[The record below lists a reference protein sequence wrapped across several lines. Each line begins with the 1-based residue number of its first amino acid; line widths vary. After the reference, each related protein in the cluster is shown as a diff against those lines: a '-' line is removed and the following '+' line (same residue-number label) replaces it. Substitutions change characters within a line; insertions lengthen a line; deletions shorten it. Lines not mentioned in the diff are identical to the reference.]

1 MAAIEAA
8 RPGEKPPTGPGG
20 LFKTTREFKV
30 KILDWLVDC
39 VDATNEW
46 IGNIFSLGVLLMFV
60 LVIVEVFLRYL
71 FNSPTVWTN
80 ELTQMIFGA
89 YIILSGGYILKKGGH
104 VNVDILFSHLS
115 PRGQAIINLITFP
128 VFLAFGG
135 MMLIYG
141 FSLAWESLTILER
154 SESAWNPPIYPVK
167 FMIPLGALLLILQG
181 FVDLKRNISTV
192 LTGKHVEGVEIAEK
206 ETL

>member
-1 MAAIEAA
+1 M
-8 RPGEKPPTGPGG
+8 
-20 LFKTTREFKV
+20 
-30 KILDWLVDC
+30 KILDLAVGAIN
-39 VDATNEW
+39 ATNEW
-46 IGNIFSLGVLLMFV
+46 VGKILSFAVLLMFV
-60 LVIVEVFLRYL
+60 LVIMEVFLRYL

-80 ELTQMIFGA
+80 ELTQLIFGA
-89 YIILSGGYILKKGGH
+89 YIILSGGYILKMGGH

-115 PRGQAIINLITFP
+115 PRGQAILNVITFP

-141 FSLAWESLTILER
+141 WSLAYESLTILEH

-167 FMIPLGALLLILQG
+167 LMIPLGAALLILQG
-181 FVDLKRNISTV
+181 FVDLKRNIST
-192 LTGKHVEGVEIAEK
+192 LITGAPAENAEIAEK

>member
-1 MAAIEAA
+1 M
-8 RPGEKPPTGPGG
+8 
-20 LFKTTREFKV
+20 KV
-30 KILDWLVDC
+30 LDWAVEG

-46 IGNIFSLGVLLMFV
+46 VGRILSYAVLLMFV
-60 LVIVEVFLRYL
+60 LVIMEVFLRYL

-80 ELTQMIFGA
+80 ELTQLIFGA
-89 YIILSGGYILKKGGH
+89 YIILSGGHILKMGGH

-115 PRGQAIINLITFP
+115 PRGQAILNIITFP

-141 FSLAWESLTILER
+141 WSLAYESMTIFEH

-167 FMIPLGALLLILQG
+167 MMIPLGAALLLLQG
-181 FVDLKRNISTV
+181 FVDLRKNITIV
-192 LTGKHVEGVEIAEK
+192 RTGAPIESAEIVEK

>member
-1 MAAIEAA
+1 
-8 RPGEKPPTGPGG
+8 
-20 LFKTTREFKV
+20 V
-30 KILDWLVDC
+30 KILDAVVEC
-39 VDATNEW
+39 INATNEW
-46 IGNIFSLGVLLMFV
+46 IGRIFSLGVLLMFV
-60 LVIVEVFLRYL
+60 LVIIEVFLRYL

-104 VNVDILFSHLS
+104 VNVDIVFSLLS
-115 PRGQAIINLITFP
+115 PRGQAILNLLTFP
-128 VFLAFGG
+128 VFLAFGA

-141 FSLAWESLTILER
+141 SSLAWESMTILER

-167 FMIPLGALLLILQG
+167 LMIPLGALLLILQAL
-181 FVDLKRNISTV
+181 VELKQNISTV
-192 LTGKHVEGVEIAEK
+192 RTGRPVESAEIAEK

>member
-1 MAAIEAA
+1 M
-8 RPGEKPPTGPGG
+8 
-20 LFKTTREFKV
+20 
-30 KILDWLVDC
+30 KILDWAVDII
-39 VDATNEW
+39 DATNDW
-46 IGNIFSLGVLLMFV
+46 VGKIFSFAVLLMFA
-60 LVIVEVFLRYL
+60 LVIMEVFFRYL

-104 VNVDILFSHLS
+104 VNVDIVFSHLS
-115 PRGQAIINLITFP
+115 PRGQAILNIITFP

-135 MMLIYG
+135 MMLVYG
-141 FSLAWESLTILER
+141 YSLALDSLTILEH

-167 FMIPLGALLLILQG
+167 MMIPIGALLLILQG
-181 FVDLKRNISTV
+181 LVDLKRNISTV
-192 LTGKHVEGVEIAEK
+192 RTGTLVESVEIAEK